1 MPRSILTCPHCGA
14 EMKIIAFVTETPS
27 VRAILAHI
35 GEPTRPPVIAPARGP
50 PAWDDTPVEVDPDY
64 DLLAQ
69 PDPEME
75 FDQRIR
81 W

>member
-1 MPRSILTCPHCGA
+1 
-14 EMKIIAFVTETPS
+14 MKIIAFVTETPS

-35 GEPTRPPVIAPARGP
+35 GEPTRPPTIAPARGP
-50 PAWDDTPVEVDPDY
+50 PAWDDTPVEVDPGY

-75 FDQRIR
+75 FDQRIQ